1 MKKSLKLFPL
11 CLLVILLLIHNS
23 KTRFVKQALAKGNEV
38 KNSVDLMEVYGV
50 VLKKSTNQN
59 IKSQKAAEQSVK
71 KANIRNASESSGPN
85 YDVDPSD
92 GTDFKEVYKNS
103 LFIGDSI
110 SNGLMYYKHIKPEN
124 VIADIGQDVK
134 KTLNSKLQQIKEKNP
149 KNIYI
154 MLGMNDSM
162 YIDDANEFI
171 RNYRSLIS
179 ELNKI
184 LPKTKIGIISIL
196 PADAS
201 NKKAMARINN
211 GRVQNFNSKLEA
223 LANELDVPFIDLRP
237 YLTVHPDFYAGDGVH
252 LDRHF
257 YRYWLKFIQVNYK
270 EA

>member
-1 MKKSLKLFPL
+1 MKKVLKFIPL
-11 CLLVILLLIHNS
+11 CLLVILLMIHNS
-23 KTRFVKQALAKGNEV
+23 KTRFVKEAMAKGVEV

-50 VLKKSTNQN
+50 VLKKSANEN
-59 IKSQKAAEQSVK
+59 IKKQKTAEQSVK

-110 SNGLMYYKHIKPEN
+110 SNGLMYYKHVKPEN
-124 VIADIGQDVK
+124 VIADIGQDVE
-134 KTLNSKLQQIKEKNP
+134 KTLSHKLPMIKEKNP
-149 KNIYI
+149 KYIYI

-162 YIDDANEFI
+162 YIDDADIFI
-171 RNYRSLIS
+171 KNYKSLI
-179 ELNKI
+179 EEINRM
-184 LPKTKIGIISIL
+184 LPKTKLGIISIL
-196 PADAS
+196 PADTT

-211 GRVQNFNSKLEA
+211 PRIEQFNNKLQGLSKEINA
-223 LANELDVPFIDLRP
+223 PFIDLRP
-237 YLTVHPDFYAGDGVH
+237 YLEAHPDFYAGDGVH